1 MNPPIRLGDLL
12 IKAGVVNDAQL
23 NAALNEQRQWG
34 GRLGAILVRMGA
46 LSEDL
51 LVKALAH
58 QLNIPRAAIGPT
70 DPIVVPQQILDR
82 IDRAGIRAV
91 LNFAPVQLHASGDMT
106 VKTVNM
112 AMELEGLTFALTNHS

>member
-1 MNPPIRLGDLL
+1 M
-12 IKAGVVNDAQL
+12 
-23 NAALNEQRQWG
+23 EQERPEIAV
-34 GRLGAILVRMGA
+34 LAI
-46 LSEDL
+46 
-51 LVKALAH
+51 
-58 QLNIPRAAIGPT
+58 PT
-70 DPIVVPQQILDR
+70 DDAQQILDR